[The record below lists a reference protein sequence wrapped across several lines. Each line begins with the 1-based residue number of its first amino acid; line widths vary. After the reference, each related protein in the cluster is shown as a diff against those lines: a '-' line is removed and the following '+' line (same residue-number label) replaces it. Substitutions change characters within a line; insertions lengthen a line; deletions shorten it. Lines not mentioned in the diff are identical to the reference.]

1 MIKRIL
7 VGLAGA
13 TYTPVAIQR
22 AVMLAQAHGAEVT
35 GVTILDSSQVRFE
48 GIGLLKAPN
57 LQAVRAERM
66 QIAREHIQQTVG
78 DFRAACQTASV
89 RHRIVEESG
98 DAFTRLVDLTRYH
111 DLMVFGLRSI
121 FEYDFLADDPESLLV
136 RLVGAGV
143 RPLIAVTDQHR
154 SISRVLIAYS
164 GSMESATA
172 MKRFVQMRLWP
183 DAELRVVTFH
193 PETDIAFDL
202 LREAEDY
209 CRSHG
214 FSVCHY
220 SDQGTPEGQL
230 LAAAKMWQAD
240 MIVMGNSARNVLL
253 RKLLGDTLTA
263 TLHSTDIPLFLAQ

>member
-1 MIKRIL
+1 
-7 VGLAGA
+7 
-13 TYTPVAIQR
+13 
-22 AVMLAQAHGAEVT
+22 
-35 GVTILDSSQVRFE
+35 VTILDSSQVRFE

-57 LQAVRAERM
+57 LHAVRAERM

-78 DFRAACQTASV
+78 DFQTACQTASI

-98 DAFTRLVDLTRYH
+98 DAFTRLLDLTRYH

-121 FEYDFLADDPESLLV
+121 FEYDFLAGDPESLLI

-143 RPLIAVTDQHR
+143 RPLIAVTEQHR

-164 GSMESATA
+164 GSIESATS

-193 PETDIAFDL
+193 SDTTIAFEL
-202 LREAEDY
+202 LREAENY

-214 FSVCHY
+214 FSVCHD
-220 SDQGTPEGQL
+220 SDQGAPEGQL
-230 LAAAKMWQAD
+230 LAAAKMWEAD
-240 MIVMGNSARNVLL
+240 MIVMGNSGRNVLL
-253 RKLLGDTLTA
+253 RKLLGDTLRA
-263 TLHSTDIPLFLAQ
+263 TLHSTDRPLFLAQ